1 MSRCDKN
8 CTWFV
13 LVLPWSHAKSLDESG
28 DASVGNNCCRSVH
41 TVVWMCEKWCSENE
55 AQVVFLSVFV
65 VGQLQV
71 GLEEGLQRGYGV
83 YGGCKV
89 AISVASKCVCVAWQT
104 ALPKYPSAQ

>member
-1 MSRCDKN
+1 M
-8 CTWFV
+8 
-13 LVLPWSHAKSLDESG
+13 
-28 DASVGNNCCRSVH
+28 
-41 TVVWMCEKWCSENE
+41 
-55 AQVVFLSVFV
+55 FV

-89 AISVASKCVCVAWQT
+89 AISVASKCVCIAWQT